1 VAKIDAVEDGGKSFA
16 VTYTEYGNSE
26 SIPVSRTRP
35 LVKVGDTVEGQF
47 TEDDVWYVATID
59 SVTDGKYAVTYTE
72 YGNKETIP
80 RERIRV
86 AAAAASGLKWK
97 VGDVIEGQFTED
109 DVWYVAKIDSITDG
123 KYAVTYTEYGNNEVI
138 PEERTRPASG
148 TGKISFFFFHVQISQ
163 ISQFFLG
170 FLFYSPFSTYAN
182 RCCCPNPC
190 SRRRRRTRG
199 CRCCF

>member
-1 VAKIDAVEDGGKSFA
+1 MGDTIEGQFTEDNVWYVAKIDAVENGGKSFA
-16 VTYTEYGNSE
+16 VTYTEYGNNE
-26 SIPVSRTRP
+26 SIPLSRTRP

-59 SVTDGKYAVTYTE
+59 SITDGNYAVTYTE

-86 AAAAASGLKWK
+86 AAAAGGLKWK

-109 DVWYVAKIDSITDG
+109 DVWYVAKIDNITDG

-138 PEERTRPASG
+138 SEERTRPAPG
-148 TGKISFFFFHVQISQ
+148 AGKISFFSVQIRRFHK
-163 ISQFFLG
+163 FFL
-170 FLFYSPFSTYAN
+170 L
-182 RCCCPNPC
+182 
-190 SRRRRRTRG
+190 
-199 CRCCF
+199 